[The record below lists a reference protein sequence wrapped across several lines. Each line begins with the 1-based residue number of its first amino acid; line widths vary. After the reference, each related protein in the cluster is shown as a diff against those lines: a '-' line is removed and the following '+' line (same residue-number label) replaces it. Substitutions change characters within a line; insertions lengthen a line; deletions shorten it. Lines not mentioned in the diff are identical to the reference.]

1 MDPVSHAL
9 FPALI
14 LIALGIDRTKIIS
27 LLPFAVIMDFDAF
40 FGLWAHRVVFHN
52 FIFSIT
58 LPFVVFLSVRYY
70 KPKYLQS
77 VYIAWFFL
85 ISHLILDLQGGFA
98 FLWPFS
104 NKAPY
109 FYMELLTNMES
120 SGLPKVFLNI
130 DYGYAST
137 APAFTGG
144 SLITPGSFL
153 ILIIIGIS
161 LIANRR
167 TVGAFVRDFIKDWA
181 DKLYSLFP

>member
-14 LIALGIDRTKIIS
+14 LIALGIDRTKIVS

-40 FGLWAHRVVFHN
+40 LGLWAHRVVFHN

-58 LPFVVFLSVRYY
+58 LPFAAFLMVRYY
-70 KPKYLQS
+70 HPKYLQS

-104 NKAPY
+104 EKAPY
-109 FYMELLTNMES
+109 FSMEMVTNMEA
-120 SGLPKVFLNI
+120 SGFPKVFLNI
-130 DYGYAST
+130 DYGYASN
-137 APAFTGG
+137 APEFYGG

-161 LIANRR
+161 LIANRK
-167 TVGAFVRDFIKDWA
+167 TVGAFVSNLIKDWA
-181 DKLYSLFP
+181 DRLYSFFR